1 MPRSSRIDAP
11 GALHHVIVRGI
22 ARRAIF
28 RDDRDRDALV
38 ERLGAL
44 LLESGSLCYAWAL
57 IPNHFHLLL
66 RTGRLPLAQ
75 VMRRLLTG
83 YAMAFNRR
91 YTRSGHV
98 LQNRYKS
105 ILCQEE
111 PYLLEL
117 VRYIHL
123 NPLRAGLVTDMG
135 GLDGY
140 AYSGHSA
147 LIGGRERP
155 WQDTRSVLRRFG
167 QRLGPARRRYRD
179 FVVQGLPQGPRPD
192 LIGGGLV
199 RSAGGWSLL
208 KDLRSAGAGMKGD
221 ERILGDSDFVLK
233 VLAEAE
239 EQWAREHRRRAAGVD
254 LEQVV
259 RRVAELLG
267 VSATDVWAP
276 GKQRQ
281 RVQARSL
288 MCYWAVR
295 ELGYSM
301 TVVARKLG
309 ISAAAVSQSVAR
321 GERIVSEKGFALE
334 RES

>member
-1 MPRSSRIDAP
+1 
-11 GALHHVIVRGI
+11 LHHVIVRGI

-38 ERLGAL
+38 DRLGAL
-44 LLESGSLCYAWAL
+44 LQESGGLCYAWAL

-66 RTGRLPLAQ
+66 RTGQLPLSQ

-91 YTRSGHV
+91 YRRSGHV

-123 NPLRAGLVTDMG
+123 NPVRAGLVADMG

-147 LIGGRERP
+147 LMGGRQCP
-155 WQDTRSVLRRFG
+155 WQDTRFVLRRFG

-179 FVVQGLPQGPRPD
+179 FVTQGLPQGPRPD

-199 RSAGGWSLL
+199 RSAGGWSLV
-208 KDLRSAGAGMKGD
+208 KAMRRAGAGMKGD

-239 EQWAREHRRRAAGVD
+239 EQWARQHRRRAAGVD

-259 RRVAELLG
+259 RRVTELLG
-267 VSATDVWAP
+267 VSAADVWAP
-276 GKQRQ
+276 GKLRQ

-301 TVVARKLG
+301 TAVARKVG

-321 GERIVSEKGFALE
+321 GERIVSEKGIALE

>member
-1 MPRSSRIDAP
+1 MPRTARIDAP
-11 GALHHVIVRGI
+11 GALHHVIVCGI
-22 ARRAIF
+22 ARQAIF
-28 RDDRDRDALV
+28 RDDRDRA
-38 ERLGAL
+38 RLLDRLAAL
-44 LLESGSLCYAWAL
+44 LEESGSACYAWAL

-83 YAMAFNRR
+83 YAMAFNGRYRR
-91 YTRSGHV
+91 AGHV
-98 LQNRYKS
+98 FQNRYKS

-123 NPLRAGLVTDMG
+123 NPVRAGLVPDKE

-140 AYSGHSA
+140 AYTGHST
-147 LIGGRERP
+147 IMGRHERP
-155 WQDTRSVLRRFG
+155 WQDTAFVLLHFG
-167 QRLGPARRRYRD
+167 RRLGRARQRYRE
-179 FVVQGLPQGPRPD
+179 FVLQGIALGQRPD

-199 RSAGGWSLL
+199 RSAGGWSMVNV
-208 KDLRSAGAGMKGD
+208 RRRAGAAMKGD
-221 ERILGDSDFVLK
+221 ERILGDSDFVVR

-239 EQWAREHRRRAAGVD
+239 EDLVRRHRRRARGVD
-254 LEQVV
+254 LEQVG
-259 RRVAELLG
+259 RRVAEVME
-267 VSATDVWAP
+267 VSAAGVYAP
-276 GKQRQ
+276 GKQRR

-288 MCYWAVR
+288 LCYWAVR

-301 TVVARKLG
+301 TAVAERLG

-321 GERIVSEKGFALE
+321 GEQIAKEMGTDL
-334 RES
+334 